1 MRPDVNKPVE
11 NPKLTALFAERAKA
25 EATEKASWNDQI
37 AKEIALNASL
47 LAVIQMNPVPEGNR
61 GQGGEIRLEKAT
73 TISFSGLTSSDGKTY
88 LPVFTDWKELRKWP
102 QYADQHVQTMILSFD
117 DIAAIAAGKSGAV
130 VNPFSDDFR
139 ISPENIARMKQMKD
153 IRSKGMAEFKVGKG
167 TAIQLGVPAD
177 YPTEMVEAIREYA
190 KGNSS
195 IEAVWLKLMVQN
207 NEQSYLLVVDS
218 TGDRKA
224 AWKGIADAA
233 MPHRR
238 NGLFIDFVPLDDSFG
253 KQAATGEP
261 IYRRRHGLF
270 DGLLNG
276 LFG

>member
-1 MRPDVNKPVE
+1 M
-11 NPKLTALFAERAKA
+11 TGYGKA
-25 EATEKASWNDQI
+25 EAVLETGKLTIEIKTLNGKGSDASVKTQ
-37 AKEIALNASL
+37 L
-47 LAVIQMNPVPEGNR
+47 LP
-61 GQGGEIRLEKAT
+61 K
-73 TISFSGLTSSDGKTY
+73 D
-88 LPVFTDWKELRKWP
+88 KELVVR
-102 QYADQHVQTMILSFD
+102 QMIADSLVRGTIDFFMTWEPV
-117 DIAAIAAGKSGAV
+117 SGGAKRI
-130 VNPFSDDFR
+130 NPDMVKEYF
-139 ISPENIARMKQMKD
+139 NQMKD
-153 IRSKGMAEFKVGKG
+153 IRNNGAADIKVEKG

-224 AWKGIADAA
+224 VWKGIADAA

-270 DGLLNG
+270 DGLLDG

>member
-1 MRPDVNKPVE
+1 MWPDVNKPVE
-11 NPKLTALFAERAKA
+11 NPKLTTLFAERAKA
-25 EATEKASWNDQI
+25 EAAERASWNEQI

-47 LAVIQMNPVPEGNR
+47 LVVIQMNPVPEENS
-61 GQGGEIRLEKAT
+61 GQGGKITLEKNT
-73 TISFSGLTSSDGKTY
+73 TISFPMLSSADGKTY

-102 QYADQHVQTMILSFD
+102 QYADQHVRTMILSFD
-117 DIAAIAAGKSGAV
+117 DIAAVAAGKSGAA

-139 ISPENIARMKQMKD
+139 ITPENIARMKQMKD
-153 IRSKGMAEFKVGKG
+153 ITNKGAAEVKMDKG
-167 TAIQLGVPAD
+167 TTVHIGEPAD

-190 KGNSS
+190 KTNRS

-224 AWKGIADAA
+224 VWKGIADAA

-238 NGLFIDFVPLDDSFG
+238 NGLFIDFVSLDDSFG

-270 DGLLNG
+270 DS

>member
-1 MRPDVNKPVE
+1 MWPDINKPVE
-11 NPKLTALFAERAKA
+11 NPKLTTLFAERAKA
-25 EATEKASWNDQI
+25 EAAERASWNEQI

-47 LAVIQMNPVPEGNR
+47 LAVVQMNPVPDENGS
-61 GQGGEIRLEKAT
+61 QGGEIRLKEKT
-73 TISFSGLTSSDGKTY
+73 TVSFPMLSSADGKIY

-102 QYADQHVQTMILSFD
+102 LYADQHVRTMILSFD
-117 DIAAIAAGKSGAV
+117 DIVGISAGKSGAA

-153 IRSKGMAEFKVGKG
+153 IRNNGAADIKVEKG

-207 NEQSYLLVVDS
+207 NQQSYLLVVDS
-218 TGDRKA
+218 TGDRKTV
-224 AWKGIADAA
+224 WKGIADAA

-261 IYRRRHGLF
+261 IYRRRHGF
-270 DGLLNG
+270 PDG